1 MGMGLVTHLVKRKEL
16 ASVSEA
22 TLVSI
27 AATALHVMIVKFHLT
42 LIGLRIM
49 AVEPVA

>member
-27 AATALHVMIVKFHLT
+27 TATALHVMIVKFHLK
-42 LIGLRIM
+42 GLRIM
-49 AVEPVA
+49 AVEPVE